1 MAKLRIT
8 GFLLVFPP
16 SDDNLIKSQMV
27 SGLLQSDHPPAIS
40 VIVATGSSDA
50 ARVGDF
56 IFVVK
61 ANEDNKR
68 EYQIIF
74 QFSRGRR
81 VNADINM
88 MIRMTNG
95 H

>member
-1 MAKLRIT
+1 MAFFQR
-8 GFLLVFPP
+8 
-16 SDDNLIKSQMV
+16 
-27 SGLLQSDHPPAIS
+27 DHPPAIS